1 MIWGAIILSRIRLEK
16 VTNQGMVRSQGCP
29 VRCWRGNA
37 LDLVTRRL
45 QEFHGQVV
53 QVYVSWVVL
62 YVLVAK
68 ILNIWK
74 SEFISIGHSTPD
86 PSQVGLWQLGYWK
99 AGRHGWD
106 WGTAMA
112 RVFFWGLGTHWKAA
126 KFQMLPDG
134 SVKSKLL
141 MAFEEIFGD
150 FHWYKTTV
158 YICLPRPRDRDLL
171 PSTCRTQGPSIML
184 NAHPSL
190 PMRLPGKTP
199 VVLAHGSNDEV
210 WPALLGPWSDDQHQ
224 KPHRCSL
231 TKHITSKTHKKYM
244 YMIWIYIYLRIIYSK

>member
-74 SEFISIGHSTPD
+74 SEFIFYRSFHAGPISGRFVAAWLLEGRETRLGLGYCHGKSFFLGIGNSIGKLQNFKCFPMVQWNRSSWWLLKRSLEIST
-86 PSQVGLWQLGYWK
+86 
-99 AGRHGWD
+99 
-106 WGTAMA
+106 GT
-112 RVFFWGLGTHWKAA
+112 
-126 KFQMLPDG
+126 
-134 SVKSKLL
+134 KLL
-141 MAFEEIFGD
+141 FTSVYPV
-150 FHWYKTTV
+150 HVTV
-158 YICLPRPRDRDLL
+158 TFSRPPAEHRG
-171 PSTCRTQGPSIML
+171 PASCSTLIPACPCDCR
-184 NAHPSL
+184 A
-190 PMRLPGKTP
+190 RTP

-231 TKHITSKTHKKYM
+231 TKHITSKHTKKYM
-244 YMIWIYIYLRIIYSK
+244 YMIWIYISSYYIQ